1 MAGLVV
7 DASVTLAWALAELS
21 RAAEAEHVLELVVD
35 HGAIVPTIW
44 RLEVGNTVILG
55 ERRGRLSERQ
65 VMDIWDRLDRLPI
78 TADPETD
85 AHAWGGSAALA
96 RRHGLTLYDATYLEL
111 AVRRRLPLATFDRAL
126 AAAAAVER
134 VSVLPP
140 AS

>member
-21 RAAEAEHVLELVVD
+21 RAAEAEHVLELVVE

-78 TADPETD
+78 TADLETN
-85 AHAWGGSAALA
+85 AQAWGGSALLA

-111 AVRRRLPLATFDRAL
+111 ALRLRLPLATFDRAL
-126 AAAAAVER
+126 AAAAIVEQ
-134 VSVLPP
+134 VP
-140 AS
+140 ALQSAT